1 MFGSIRTP
9 FTDRTIYRD
18 TEDVAWLWRMAALG
32 AGLGR
37 SVDTVSGVTESV
49 PRLTNVEMDG
59 GQRVYTVEL
68 LHGQMPAD
76 VRVVS
81 HRIAPSLG
89 AYALRVEARGFRHV
103 RITLLACDP
112 LLGAVARAP
121 GGLYSATSPVM
132 LGRDEEASRVDILLG
147 ESAHM
152 IVQGAAG
159 SGKSTGVY
167 GMLAQLTDA
176 RDALVVGSDIH
187 GLTLR
192 PWADRAADKGWHALG
207 TRDLHAHLRVL
218 ERATRIMDDRIA
230 EMPPGVDSTPISA
243 ACPLIIVVAEEVP
256 GLFRVLGQTNRD
268 LEKRARAL
276 IARLLGEGRKA
287 GIRVLLIAQ
296 RADANIIGGY
306 ERGQASHTVSF
317 RVDSKAALQMLH
329 SDVDTGIAAEH
340 STARPGV
347 ALLSAPGVPL
357 RRFRTPPLSYATYV
371 AEVAHGAAQGQAA
384 A

>member
-1 MFGSIRTP
+1 MFGRIRTP
-9 FTDRTIYRD
+9 FTDATIDRAAD
-18 TEDVAWLWRMAALG
+18 DLEWLWRLAAIG

-37 SVDTVSGVTESV
+37 ISDTVSGPTESV
-49 PRLTNVEMDG
+49 PRLVNVEVIG

-76 VRVVS
+76 VRAVA

-103 RITLLACDP
+103 RITLLSCDP
-112 LLGAVARAP
+112 LRGEVERAP
-121 GGLYSATSPVM
+121 GGLFTATGPVM
-132 LGRDEEASRVDILLG
+132 LGRDEEATRVDVLLA

-167 GMLAQLTDA
+167 GLLVQLRQA

-192 PWADRAADKGWHALG
+192 PWAMLPDAKGWHALG
-207 TRDLHAHLRVL
+207 TRDLGAHIRVL
-218 ERATRIMDDRIA
+218 ERAVRVMDERIA
-230 EMPPGVDSTPISA
+230 EMPPGVDSTPINA
-243 ACPLIIVVAEEVP
+243 ATPLIVVVIEEVP
-256 GLFRVLGQTNRD
+256 GLFRVLGQTNKD
-268 LEKRARAL
+268 LEKRARML

-287 GIRVLLIAQ
+287 GIRALLIAQ

-317 RVDSKAALQMLH
+317 RVDSMAALQMLH
-329 SDVDTGIAAEH
+329 SDVDKGIAAEH